1 LTLKVENNVWIACD
15 FEFKAKDPNAH
26 LQSIDL
32 TSANNSRLLDQFAI
46 ELTLQKRRISRFNA
60 RPGMEY
66 QINEKL
72 LTDAAFLPKTYM
84 IRLEKG
90 RFCTQYDTLKLND
103 GRKIAPW
110 DPRYAL
116 RLVFN
121 VSPYPPR
128 EEWKQ
133 TDVPDVFKFWEW
145 NEFCSRAIP
154 KEDEGMMAV
163 SWRWARRAVG
173 FDVER

>member
-1 LTLKVENNVWIACD
+1 LTLKVENNVWIAAD
-15 FEFKAKDPNAH
+15 FEYKTKDPKV
-26 LQSIDL
+26 LQQSINL
-32 TSANNSRLLDQFAI
+32 TSTNNSRLLDQFAI

-60 RPGMEY
+60 RPGTEY

-72 LTDAAFLPKTYM
+72 LTDAAFLPKTYT

-90 RFCTQYDTLKLND
+90 RFRTQYDVLKLND

-116 RLVFN
+116 RLVFD

-145 NEFCSRAIP
+145 NEFCSRAMP
-154 KEDEGMMAV
+154 KEDEGMVAA
-163 SWRWARRAVG
+163 SWRWVQHAVG
-173 FDVER
+173 FEVER